1 MQPARHIRLFL
12 FIFASMKNAIIFC
25 AMLLAH
31 LSVFGQVDSNSIV
44 NVFQQGESGYSCFR
58 IPSIVSCKSGALIAI
73 AEGRKNNC
81 SDTGNIDLVMKKSI
95 DGGRSWSNVKVV
107 WDDGDNV
114 CGNPVP
120 VVDVKSGKIVL
131 VATWNYGTDKESD
144 IIAGTSV
151 KTRRVFVLSSDD
163 EGQTWSTPKDITS
176 QVKSPSWGW
185 YATGPCHGIQL
196 QKSHKGRIV
205 VPANHTV
212 FEDRSTHSHLIY
224 SDDCGV
230 TWHIGGIVKEAGGNE
245 SSVVELKN
253 GNLMLN
259 MRNYD
264 KQHACMRA
272 YAISSDGGKSLS
284 EMSFLPELI
293 EPICQGSTLNYLK
306 HGRPSKNILFSN
318 PSSTTNRKLM
328 TIKLSKD
335 NGRSWR
341 YSYLVYPE
349 HSAYSDM
356 VNLPDG
362 KVGLLFEYGKRN
374 YIEAIGFVTVNVDDI
389 MKE

>member
-1 MQPARHIRLFL
+1 
-12 FIFASMKNAIIFC
+12 
-25 AMLLAH
+25 
-31 LSVFGQVDSNSIV
+31 
-44 NVFQQGESGYSCFR
+44 
-58 IPSIVSCKSGALIAI
+58 
-73 AEGRKNNC
+73 
-81 SDTGNIDLVMKKSI
+81 
-95 DGGRSWSNVKVV
+95 
-107 WDDGDNV
+107 
-114 CGNPVP
+114 
-120 VVDVKSGKIVL
+120 
-131 VATWNYGTDKESD
+131 
-144 IIAGTSV
+144 
-151 KTRRVFVLSSDD
+151 
-163 EGQTWSTPKDITS
+163 
-176 QVKSPSWGW
+176 
-185 YATGPCHGIQL
+185 
-196 QKSHKGRIV
+196 
-205 VPANHTV
+205 
-212 FEDRSTHSHLIY
+212 
-224 SDDCGV
+224 
-230 TWHIGGIVKEAGGNE
+230 
-245 SSVVELKN
+245 
-253 GNLMLN
+253 
-259 MRNYD
+259 
-264 KQHACMRA
+264 MRA